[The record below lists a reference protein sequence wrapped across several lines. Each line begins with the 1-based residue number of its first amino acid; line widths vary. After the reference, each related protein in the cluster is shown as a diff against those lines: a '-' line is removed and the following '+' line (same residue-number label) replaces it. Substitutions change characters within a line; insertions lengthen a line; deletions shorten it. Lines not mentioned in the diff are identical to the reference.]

1 MVECTFGSVNVAQL
15 RLVAF
20 DLDGTLAPSKSPIVP
35 TMARALERLVS
46 RFSVGVM
53 SGGLLSQFQT
63 QLLSGLNLGENA
75 QNLHLLP
82 TCGTQYYRLG
92 DSGQPQALYVQ
103 TLSDAQREAARR
115 VLESAARELGL
126 WEDNPWGE
134 IIEDRGTQVT
144 FSALGQKA
152 PLEAKLA
159 WDSDGVKK
167 HALARFTQQKLPD
180 LSVRVGGSTSV
191 DVTARGIDKA
201 YGMRALLART
211 GLRVDQ
217 VLFVGDQLSPA
228 GNDYPVVSTGVAC
241 QAVAGW
247 EQTLSLI
254 ENLLMDT

>member
-1 MVECTFGSVNVAQL
+1 MKCSFGSVDVSQL

-35 TMARALERLVS
+35 AMARALERLLS

-63 QLLSGLNLGENA
+63 QLLSGLNLGEDA
-75 QNLHLLP
+75 GNLHLLP

-92 DSGQPQALYVQ
+92 NDGQPQALYIE
-103 TLSDAQREAARR
+103 TLSDTQRAAAVRA
-115 VLESAARELGL
+115 LEVAARELGL
-126 WEDNPWGE
+126 WEANPWGE

-144 FSALGQKA
+144 FSALGQRA
-152 PLEAKLA
+152 PLEAKTTWDPDGSKKRSLA
-159 WDSDGVKK
+159 
-167 HALARFTQQKLPD
+167 ALAQQHLAD
-180 LSVRVGGSTSV
+180 LEVHVGGATSV

-201 YGMRALLART
+201 YGMRALLAQT
-211 GLRVDQ
+211 GLPASQ
-217 VLFVGDQLSPA
+217 ALFVGDQLGPE

-254 ENLLMDT
+254 EGLLD